1 MATKL
6 NESTAAEMRSA
17 MIDCQLRPTDVI
29 DNDVVRVMGKLARE
43 DFVPAALASVAYAD
57 RSLPLG
63 AGRVLNAPL
72 VTGSM
77 LMKAEVTAGQRALVI
92 GAGTG
97 YVATL
102 IAELGAQVVAVE
114 DNADL
119 RNAAPASAKI
129 DAIQWVDAP
138 LTAGAADKGPFDLII
153 IDGAIEEL
161 PDALTDQLVDGG
173 RLITA
178 KRDGAVARL
187 QLGIKTNGILN
198 LRPYTDMD
206 VAPLAAFAAPKGFQ
220 F

>member
-17 MIDCQLRPTDVI
+17 MIDCQLRPTNVI
-29 DNDVVRVMGKLARE
+29 DHGVIAVMGSLARE

-57 RSLPLG
+57 RPLSIG

-72 VTGSM
+72 VTGTM
-77 LMKAEVTAGQRALVI
+77 LMKANVQAGQRALLI

-97 YVATL
+97 YVAAL
-102 IAELGAQVVAVE
+102 LAALGASVVAVE
-114 DNADL
+114 DQAEL
-119 RNAAPASAKI
+119 RGAAPASAKV

-138 LTAGAADKGPFDLII
+138 LNAGAAGQAAFDLII

-161 PDALTDQLVDGG
+161 PAAIVDQLAEGG

-178 KRDGAVARL
+178 RREGAVARL
-187 QLGIKTNGILN
+187 VEGVKTNGTLA
-198 LRPYTDMD
+198 LRRFADMD
-206 VAPLAAFAAPKGFQ
+206 VPALAAFAAPQGFK

>member
-17 MIDCQLRPTDVI
+17 MIDSQLRPTDVI
-29 DNDVVRVMGKLARE
+29 DNNVIAAMGSLARE

-57 RSLPLG
+57 RALPLA

-77 LMKAEVTAGQRALVI
+77 LVKAEITAGQRALVI

-102 IAELGAQVVAVE
+102 VAALGARVVAVE
-114 DNADL
+114 DNAEL

-129 DAIQWVDAP
+129 DAIEWVDAP
-138 LTAGAADKGPFDLII
+138 LASGAADKGPFDLII

-161 PDALTDQLVDGG
+161 PATLADQLVDGG

-178 KRDGAVARL
+178 KREGAVARL
-187 QLGIKTNGILN
+187 QLGIKTNGTLN